1 MNYDHHFRKA
11 MQMLEAAKPASGF
24 RPETPDEWLKL
35 LRANEEMGYAI
46 FRSSGMK
53 DAEARALAKQTY
65 GSPASLIL
73 LDIAFSE
80 AAHAKPKNNQ

>member
-35 LRANEEMGYAI
+35 LRAYEEMGYACL
-46 FRSSGMK
+46 RQAGMK
-53 DAEARALAKQTY
+53 SAEARALAKQTF

-73 LDIAFSE
+73 LDAAFSE
-80 AAHAKPKNNQ
+80 AAHAEPKNYD

>member
-24 RPETPDEWLKL
+24 RPETPVEWRTL
-35 LRANEEMGYAI
+35 LRAHEEMGYACL
-46 FRSSGMK
+46 RQAGMQ
-53 DAEARALAKQTY
+53 DAQARALAKQTF

-80 AAHAKPKNNQ
+80 AAHAKLKNDE

>member
-53 DAEARALAKQTY
+53 DAEARTIAKQTF
-65 GSPASLIL
+65 GSIASLML

-80 AAHAKPKNNQ
+80 NAYAKPKYHG